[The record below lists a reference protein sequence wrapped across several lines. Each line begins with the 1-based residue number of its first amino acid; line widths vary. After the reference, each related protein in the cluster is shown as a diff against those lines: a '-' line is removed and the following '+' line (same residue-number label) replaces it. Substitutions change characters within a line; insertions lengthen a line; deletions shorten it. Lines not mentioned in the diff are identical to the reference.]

1 MTSNDDHLLPGPEK
15 APETAV
21 LVEGPLASLVIA
33 VLAIFLF
40 AWLAENVA
48 AQHTFQFDSSVR
60 AAVHAH
66 SSPALTRLMFAISFM
81 GSGGL
86 AVSAL
91 LAFALFR
98 HFQWRRAAIW
108 LVVTLAGALVL
119 DLTLKFAF
127 HRPRPVPFFGPIPR
141 TYSFPSG
148 HSLFSFCFY
157 GVLAGLLAGRVRSMS
172 ARLLIWLAAALLVL
186 LIGLSRIYLGV
197 HYPSNVIAGYLAGTI
212 WAATM
217 VALDRVRRRRRL
229 NENSTSRQ
237 RL

>member
-1 MTSNDDHLLPGPEK
+1 LTTTGDRQLPGPEN
-15 APETAV
+15 APEAAV
-21 LVEGPLASLVIA
+21 VAQVPLVSLVIA

-48 AQHTFQFDSSVR
+48 AQHTLNFDSSVR
-60 AAVHAH
+60 AAVHAR

-86 AVSAL
+86 VASAL

-98 HFQWRRAAIW
+98 YFQWRRAAIW

-127 HRPRPVPFFGPIPR
+127 HRPRPIPFFGPIPR

-172 ARLLIWLAAALLVL
+172 ARLLIWLVAALLVL
-186 LIGLSRIYLGV
+186 SIGLSRIYLGV
-197 HYPSNVIAGYLAGTI
+197 HYPSDVIAGYLAGTI

-217 VALDRVRRRRRL
+217 VALDRVRRRRK
-229 NENSTSRQ
+229 SRV
-237 RL
+237 

>member
-1 MTSNDDHLLPGPEK
+1 MTSNDHHLLPGPEN

-21 LVEGPLASLVIA
+21 LVEAPLVSLVIA

-48 AQHTFQFDSSVR
+48 EQHTLAFDSSVR
-60 AAVHAH
+60 AAVHSLA
-66 SSPALTRLMFAISFM
+66 SPTLTRVMFAISFM
-81 GSGGL
+81 GSSGL
-86 AVSAL
+86 IASAL

-98 HFQWRRAAIW
+98 HFEWRRAAIW

-127 HRPRPVPFFGPIPR
+127 HRPRPVPLFGAIPHSF
-141 TYSFPSG
+141 SFPSG

-172 ARLLIWLAAALLVL
+172 ARVLIWLVAALLVL
-186 LIGLSRIYLGV
+186 AIGLSRIYLGV
-197 HYPSNVIAGYLAGTI
+197 HYPSDVIAGYLAGTI

-217 VALDRVRRRRRL
+217 VALDRLRRL
-229 NENSTSRQ
+229 RKN

>member
-1 MTSNDDHLLPGPEK
+1 LTTGGRQLPGPEK
-15 APETAV
+15 APEAAV
-21 LVEGPLASLVIA
+21 LVEGPLVSLVIA

-40 AWLAENVA
+40 AWLAESVA
-48 AQHTFQFDSSVR
+48 EQHTANFDSSVR
-60 AAVHAH
+60 SAVHSCA
-66 SSPALTRLMFAISFM
+66 SPTLTRLMFAISFM

-86 AVSAL
+86 IASAL
-91 LAFALFR
+91 VAFALFR
-98 HFQWRRAAIW
+98 HFQWRRAALW

-172 ARLLIWLAAALLVL
+172 ARVLIWLAAALLVL
-186 LIGLSRIYLGV
+186 AIGLSRIYLGV
-197 HYPSNVIAGYLAGTI
+197 HYPSDVIAGYLAGAI
-212 WAATM
+212 WAAAM
-217 VALDRVRRRRRL
+217 VALDRLR
-229 NENSTSRQ
+229 RQ
-237 RL
+237 RKNRA

>member
-1 MTSNDDHLLPGPEK
+1 LTADNYHLPGPES
-15 APETAV
+15 APEAATLARAP
-21 LVEGPLASLVIA
+21 LVSLAIA

-48 AQHTFQFDSSVR
+48 DQHTANFDSSVR
-60 AAVHAH
+60 AAVHAFA
-66 SSPALTRLMFAISFM
+66 SPSLTRLMFAISFM

-86 AVSAL
+86 IASAL

-98 HFQWRRAAIW
+98 HFEWRRAAIW

-148 HSLFSFCFY
+148 HSLFSLCFY
-157 GVLAGLLAGRVRSMS
+157 GVLAGLLAGRVQSMS
-172 ARLLIWLAAALLVL
+172 ARVLIWLVAALLVL
-186 LIGLSRIYLGV
+186 AIGLSRIYLGV
-197 HYPSNVIAGYLAGTI
+197 HYPSDVIAGYQAGTI

-217 VALDRVRRRRRL
+217 VALDRLRRK
-229 NENSTSRQ
+229 SRFPW
-237 RL
+237 

>member
-1 MTSNDDHLLPGPEK
+1 LTSTDDHRLPGPEK
-15 APETAV
+15 APEAVV
-21 LVEGPLASLVIA
+21 LVEGPLVSLVIA

-48 AQHTFQFDSSVR
+48 AQHTANFDSSVR
-60 AAVHAH
+60 AAVHAFA
-66 SSPALTRLMFAISFM
+66 SPALTRLMFAISFM

-86 AVSAL
+86 IASAL
-91 LAFALFR
+91 VAFALFR
-98 HFQWRRAAIW
+98 HFLWRRAAIW

-127 HRPRPVPFFGPIPR
+127 HRSRPVPFFGPIPR

-172 ARLLIWLAAALLVL
+172 ARVLIWLMAVLLVL
-186 LIGLSRIYLGV
+186 AIGLSRIYLGV
-197 HYPSNVIAGYLAGTI
+197 HYPSDVIAGYLAGTI

-217 VALDRVRRRRRL
+217 VALDRVRRRRKDRL
-229 NENSTSRQ
+229 
-237 RL
+237 

>member
-1 MTSNDDHLLPGPEK
+1 MANRQLPGPESV
-15 APETAV
+15 PEAAV
-21 LVEGPLASLVIA
+21 LAELPLISLAIA

-48 AQHTFQFDSSVR
+48 RQRTLVFDSSVR
-60 AAVHAH
+60 AAVHAYA
-66 SSPALTRLMFAISFM
+66 SPALTRLMFAISFL

-86 AVSAL
+86 IASAL

-98 HFQWRRAAIW
+98 QVKWRRAAIW

-127 HRPRPVPFFGPIPR
+127 HRARPVPFFGPVPR

-157 GVLAGLLAGRVRSMS
+157 GVLAGLLARRAQSTSLRVS
-172 ARLLIWLAAALLVL
+172 IWLAAALLVL
-186 LIGLSRIYLGV
+186 AIGLSRIYLGV
-197 HYPSNVIAGYLAGTI
+197 HYPSDVLAGYLAGAI
-212 WAATM
+212 WVATM
-217 VALDRVRRRRRL
+217 LALDRFRQKRKPGSSGTAR
-229 NENSTSRQ
+229 NSAEV
-237 RL
+237 